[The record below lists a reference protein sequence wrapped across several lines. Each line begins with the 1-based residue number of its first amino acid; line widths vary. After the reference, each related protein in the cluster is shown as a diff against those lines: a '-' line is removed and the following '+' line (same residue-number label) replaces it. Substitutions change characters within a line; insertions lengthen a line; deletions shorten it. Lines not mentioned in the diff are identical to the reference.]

1 MKVMKIKMMN
11 KMKTRKIF
19 RTVFQICLVSVISMA
34 VAKAQPTNFQPHGTN
49 SSGVTVASENVDS
62 VTVGSTMRYFVMPD
76 PVANPG
82 YDFSTSPGSLVST
95 FDWWT
100 NNGVTV
106 TNNTAENDV
115 NIQWTS
121 TGSDVIN
128 VTELGASC
136 NGLDTTTI
144 NVSVISVPVAG
155 FNHGT
160 YADDICTT
168 TPSSVSYDF
177 PVSLSTDVI
186 SGDIRVHLTVVNTTT
201 STTIF
206 DGDIDL
212 ADTDTEIKVGD
223 GTHGTFDDYG
233 AITVTM
239 TSVSD
244 RISRKSSVSG
254 TLTAS
259 ADVFTYTIVRPPS
272 TGTIYHLP
280 NN

>member
-1 MKVMKIKMMN
+1 MTINKRKHKMETKKILRITMQM
-11 KMKTRKIF
+11 I
-19 RTVFQICLVSVISMA
+19 VFALATMSLAI
-34 VAKAQPTNFQPHGTN
+34 AQPTNLKPHGDN
-49 SSGVTVASENVDS
+49 SLGATVESEDIDS

-76 PVANPG
+76 ALANPG
-82 YDFSTSPGSLVST
+82 YDFSTNPGALVST

-100 NNGVTV
+100 DNTATV
-106 TNNTAENDV
+106 TDNTAENDV
-115 NIQWTS
+115 NIQWTA

-144 NVSVISVPVAG
+144 NVKVINKPEAG
-155 FNHGT
+155 FNHAT

-168 TPSSVSYDF
+168 DPGEVIYNF
-177 PVSLSTDVI
+177 PVSLSTDVNT
-186 SGDIRVHLTVVNTTT
+186 GNIRVHLTVLNSTT

-206 DGDIDL
+206 DGDLDL
-212 ADTDTEIKVGD
+212 SDSDTQVTVGD
-223 GTHGTFDDYG
+223 GTNGTFDNYG

-244 RISRKSSVSG
+244 RISRKSSVDG
-254 TLTAS
+254 TLTS
-259 ADVFTYTIVRPPS
+259 GADVFTYTIVRPPS